1 MPRVDADRWQV
12 VSPHLDEALDLA
24 EHERAA
30 WLLSLRERDP
40 ALAAD
45 VETMLQQHDDGFLEA
60 AVQFTGSRAVA
71 GARVGAYTLLS
82 PIGQG
87 GMGTVWLAERSDG
100 RFDRRVAIKF
110 LNQSLVGGA
119 DRFRREGRMLARLEH
134 RHIAQ
139 LLDAGVSEGGV
150 APAGQPFL
158 VLEYVEGKRLD
169 HFARDERL
177 DIPARLNLFVQV
189 ADAVAHA
196 HANLVVHR
204 DLKPSN
210 ILVNAAGQVK
220 LLDFGIGRLLD
231 EGREQEPGT
240 ITVAAGR
247 ALTPVYAAPEQV
259 TTGGMTTATDVYALG
274 VLLYEL
280 LVGRHP
286 TASKARTEAEI
297 VRALLE
303 DDPVPPSEVARKLNA
318 QAPTDVRIL
327 DERRTTAHRL
337 Q

>member
-12 VSPHLDEALDLA
+12 VSPHLAEALDLA

-45 VETMLQQHDDGFLEA
+45 VETMLQQHDDSFLEA
-60 AVQFTGSRAVA
+60 AVQFNGSRAAA

-110 LNQSLVGGA
+110 LNQSLVGGV

-177 DIPARLNLFVQV
+177 DIPPRLNLFVQV

-210 ILVNAAGQVK
+210 ILVDSAGRVK
-220 LLDFGIGRLLD
+220 LLDFGIATLLAPDPAGR
-231 EGREQEPGT
+231 QPA
-240 ITVAAGR
+240 ITMTSR
-247 ALTPVYAAPEQV
+247 ALTPEYAAPEQA
-259 TTGGMTTATDVYALG
+259 TGEAVTTATDVYALG
-274 VLLYEL
+274 VLLYWL

-286 TASKARTEAEI
+286 TSTEGASDAAILRDLIEVDAPRLSESAARL
-297 VRALLE
+297 RA
-303 DDPVPPSEVARKLNA
+303 DDAR
-318 QAPTDVRIL
+318 
-327 DERRTTAHRL
+327 ERL
-337 Q
+337 